1 MSFKF
6 WMEAIYV
13 YFTDD
18 LKKKKK
24 VVSVNVTWFDVR
36 GNKNTGVK
44 LNLIESLWRWDVK
57 LPTKS
62 KYWATPLWMDT
73 TLKLQADK

>member
-1 MSFKF
+1 
-6 WMEAIYV
+6 MEAIYV

-24 VVSVNVTWFDVR
+24 VVSVNVTRFDVR

-44 LNLIESLWRWDVK
+44 LNLIESL
-57 LPTKS
+57 
-62 KYWATPLWMDT
+62 
-73 TLKLQADK
+73 

>member
-1 MSFKF
+1 
-6 WMEAIYV
+6 MEAIYV

-24 VVSVNVTWFDVR
+24 KVVSVNVTRFDVR

-44 LNLIESLWRWDVK
+44 LNLIESL
-57 LPTKS
+57 
-62 KYWATPLWMDT
+62 
-73 TLKLQADK
+73 